1 MRRWQT
7 ACIASLVMTLA
18 GGTPAAHADQV
29 DAVAA
34 VNGWY
39 ASLLPGQGADA
50 MAARAGALLAEGAV
64 IDLRDLG
71 ITQTREE
78 YLESLDIWADAV
90 AGGAVAHRIEP
101 GFDETSVSTTACFR
115 FADNE
120 VLNRETFTLEQGLI
134 VNALFEQVADDCA
147 GF

>member
-7 ACIASLVMTLA
+7 VCVAGLAMALA
-18 GGTPAAHADQV
+18 GGVSVAKADQV

-34 VNGWY
+34 INGWY
-39 ASLLPGQGADA
+39 ASLLPGQDAEA
-50 MAARAGALLAEGAV
+50 MAARAGALIADGAV

-71 ITQTREE
+71 ITQTRED

-90 AGGAVAHRIEP
+90 AGGNVAHRIEP
-101 GFDETSVSTTACFR
+101 GFGETSVSAIVCFR

-120 VLNRETFTLEQGLI
+120 VLNRETFSLEEGMI
-134 VNALFEQVADDCA
+134 VGALFQQIADDCTN
-147 GF
+147 F

>member
-7 ACIASLVMTLA
+7 ACVAGLAMALA
-18 GGTPAAHADQV
+18 GTVSVAHADQV
-29 DAVAA
+29 DAIAA

-39 ASLLPGQGADA
+39 ASLLPGQDADA
-50 MAARAGALLAEGAV
+50 MAARAGALLAEGAM

-78 YLESLDIWADAV
+78 FLESLAIWADAV
-90 AGGAVAHRIEP
+90 AGGTVAHRIEP
-101 GFDETSVSTTACFR
+101 GFDETGVTATVCFR

-120 VLNRETFTLEQGLI
+120 VLNRETFTLAQGLI
-134 VNALFEQVADDCA
+134 VNALFEQIADDCTD
-147 GF
+147 F

>member
-1 MRRWQT
+1 MRRRQSG
-7 ACIASLVMTLA
+7 CIVSLVMVLA
-18 GGTPAAHADQV
+18 GGLSAAHAGQV

-39 ASLLPGQGADA
+39 ASLLPGQDAQA
-50 MAARAGALLAEGAV
+50 MAARAGTLLAEGAV

-78 YLESLDIWADAV
+78 YLESLDVWADAV
-90 AGGAVAHRIEP
+90 AGGTVAHRIEP
-101 GFDETSVSTTACFR
+101 GFDESSVSATVCFR

-120 VLNRETFTLEQGLI
+120 VLNRETFAIEQGLI
-134 VNALFEQVADDCA
+134 VNALFEQIADDCA

>member
-7 ACIASLVMTLA
+7 ACVAGLAMALA
-18 GGTPAAHADQV
+18 GAVSVAHADQV

-39 ASLLPGQGADA
+39 ASLLPGQDAGA
-50 MAARAGALLAEGAV
+50 MTARAGALLADDAV
-64 IDLRDLG
+64 IDLRDLD

-90 AGGAVAHRIEP
+90 AGGSVAHRIEP
-101 GFDETSVSTTACFR
+101 GFDETSVSATVCFR
-115 FADNE
+115 FAGNE
-120 VLNRETFTLEQGLI
+120 VLNRETFTLSEGLI
-134 VNALFEQVADDCA
+134 VSALFEQIADNCTD
-147 GF
+147 F